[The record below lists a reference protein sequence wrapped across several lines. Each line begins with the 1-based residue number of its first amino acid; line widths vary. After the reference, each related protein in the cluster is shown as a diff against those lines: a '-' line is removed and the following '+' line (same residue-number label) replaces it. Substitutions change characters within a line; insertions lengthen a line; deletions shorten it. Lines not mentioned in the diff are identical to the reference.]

1 MEIVLEI
8 MKIVLPVI
16 FASFGTFLIT
26 KYEYGKKIPLD
37 KLEISYNRIYFPIH
51 QMIMEKRPCSEIYA
65 KCDERF
71 KKYCKYV
78 DRSTLI
84 AYRNIDTHLNDE
96 KNEDY
101 LNFEN
106 NIINISCMLRR
117 RLGYLEPDIVS
128 VYRYLPKV
136 TKLIIRMLIEIM
148 VVYIVSL
155 VYTFMKQEMVRD
167 FLTKI
172 CVVVILI
179 FIFEL
184 VTVIWWLLK
193 RATNKC
199 LMMVKRI
206 PQKAKTCFCKCKNVY
221 KNQRAKWKGNDMH
234 N

>member
-8 MKIVLPVI
+8 MKIVLPII

-37 KLEISYNRIYFPIH
+37 KLEISYNRIYFPIY

-84 AYRNIDTHLNDE
+84 AYRNIDRPIDDE

-101 LNFEN
+101 LNFES

-117 RLGYLEPDIVS
+117 RLGYLEPDIIS
-128 VYRYLPKV
+128 VYRYLPK
-136 TKLIIRMLIEIM
+136 TKKLILRMLMEIL
-148 VVYIVSL
+148 VVYIISL
-155 VYTFMKQEMVRD
+155 VYTFIKQEVVRD

-172 CVVVILI
+172 CAVVILI
-179 FIFEL
+179 FFVEL
-184 VTVIWWLLK
+184 VTVIWWILRWAINKCIMMLK
-193 RATNKC
+193 RIYQN
-199 LMMVKRI
+199 VK
-206 PQKAKTCFCKCKNVY
+206 KYYYKCKNAY
-221 KNQRAKWKGNDMH
+221 KKQRTK
-234 N
+234 